1 MKMDKKRVIFV
12 TDGDQYAHK
21 AVQHVAIDIGG
32 RCISSS
38 SGNPSRLTGGE
49 IVDYIKQTPRDP
61 VLVMVDD
68 CGFSGEGPGEKVM
81 RDVTNDPGIQV
92 LGAIAVAS
100 NSEYGEWAKVDI
112 SIDRYGKLT
121 QYGTDK
127 SGVADIEIGRIDGDT
142 VYVLDELQLPVVVGV
157 GDIGKMDGRD
167 SVKRGAPITKKAI
180 EIILERSGHS

>member
-1 MKMDKKRVIFV
+1 MEKKNVIFI
-12 TDGDQYAHK
+12 TDGDQYAHE
-21 AVQHVAIDIGG
+21 AVQHVAKEING

-38 SGNPSRLTGGE
+38 HGNPTRLSGQE
-49 IVDYIKQTPRDP
+49 IVDHVMHTPYDP

-68 CGFSGEGPGEKVM
+68 CGYREEGPGERVM
-81 RDVTNDPGIQV
+81 KYVANHPDINA

-121 QYGTDK
+121 QHGPDK
-127 SGVADIEIGRIDGDT
+127 SGVADIEIGRIEGDT
-142 VYVLDELQLPVVVGV
+142 VYVLDELDLPVVVGV

-167 SVKRGAPITKKAI
+167 AVKKGAPVTKQAVKL
-180 EIILERSGHS
+180 ILERSGYKK